1 MPCAIVSPDVE
12 ARYTEVIDSILAK
25 SDLNTISEKRIRK
38 GLQEVVGYDLTP
50 QKVRNAILDPVAN
63 CPSQYW
69 SILGTTNFPLT
80 RVVIAGCNQA
90 AYHEKVRYIRGTKRH
105 RSF

>member
-12 ARYTEVIDSILAK
+12 ARYTEVIDLILAK

-50 QKVRNAILDPVAN
+50 QKVRNAVLDSCRKSFLSISDHPRHCRVSAN
-63 CPSQYW
+63 ARC
-69 SILGTTNFPLT
+69 
-80 RVVIAGCNQA
+80 
-90 AYHEKVRYIRGTKRH
+90 YHRLRL
-105 RSF
+105 SSLS

>member
-1 MPCAIVSPDVE
+1 MPCATVSHDVE

-50 QKVRNAILDPVAN
+50 QKVRNAVLDSVAN
-63 CPSQYW
+63 YPPQYW
-69 SILGTTNFPLT
+69 STLGTAKFPLT
-80 RVVIAGCNQA
+80 RVVITGCD
-90 AYHEKVRYIRGTKRH
+90 
-105 RSF
+105 